1 MLERRDRPL
10 LSALD
15 LARRIEAGDITPEGV
30 VDLCAAA
37 IAAREEEVGAFTY
50 LDIDGARAKARK
62 DADALRALPLR
73 GLPVALKDIYDTADM
88 PTEYGSPAH
97 KGHRPAADAPPVTIP
112 GRAAYRGPRP
122 AADASP
128 VTMLRRA
135 GAVVL
140 GKAVTTEFAHQ
151 QTGRTR
157 NPHNPEHMP
166 GGSSSGSAAAVA
178 AGMVPIATGSQT
190 AGSVIRPGAYC
201 GVAAF
206 KPSYKLIPTIGVK
219 CYAWSLDTVG
229 LYGAGIADVAFAT
242 AAMTGRDLRV
252 DRASPTAPRVALMRT
267 HIGADASRDM
277 QKAVETTAGAL
288 QAAGASVKDVT
299 LPPLL
304 EDAWR
309 AHKMII
315 LYEASLSYAY
325 QYDNKR
331 ALLGPKTVAML
342 DKARGGSV
350 AAYDDARRTASR
362 ARLALADLMGD
373 YDVILTPSAPGAAP
387 HGIGATGVAT
397 FNLLWTLMG
406 TPCVNVPGLADPT
419 GLPLGVQIVG
429 RFGRGR
435 AGLEAALFTER
446 ALARRS

>member
-37 IAAREEEVGAFTY
+37 IAAREDEVGAFTY
-50 LDIDGARAKARK
+50 LDIDRARAHAREN
-62 DADALRALPLR
+62 AERLRALPLR
-73 GLPVALKDIYDTADM
+73 GLPVALKDIYDTVDM
-88 PTEYGSPAH
+88 PTEYGSAAY
-97 KGHRPAADAPPVTIP
+97 KGHQ
-112 GRAAYRGPRP
+112 P
-122 AADASP
+122 AADASS

-135 GAVVL
+135 GAVIL

-151 QTGRTR
+151 QTGKTR
-157 NPHNPEHMP
+157 NPHNLEHTP

-190 AGSVIRPGAYC
+190 AGSVIRPGAFC

-229 LYGAGIADVAFAT
+229 LYAAGVADVAFAT

-252 DRASPTAPRVALMRT
+252 DRAAPSAPRIALVRT
-267 HIGADASRDM
+267 HIWADASPDM
-277 QKAVETTAGAL
+277 QNAVETAARGL
-288 QAAGASVKDVT
+288 QAAGASVKDVA

-325 QYDNKR
+325 EYDNKR

-342 DKARGGSV
+342 DEARGVSV
-350 AAYDDARRTASR
+350 DAYDDARRTANR

-373 YDVILTPSAPGAAP
+373 YDAILTPSAPGAAP
-387 HGIGATGVAT
+387 HGIGATGVAN
-397 FNLLWTLMG
+397 FNWLWTLMG
-406 TPCVNVPGLADPT
+406 TPCVNVPVLGDST

-429 RFGRGR
+429 RFGRDR
-435 AGLEAALFTER
+435 AALEAALFTER
-446 ALARRS
+446 ALARRG

>member
-15 LARRIEAGDITPEGV
+15 LARRIEAGEITPEGV

-37 IAAREEEVGAFTY
+37 IAAREDDVGAFTH
-50 LDIDGARAKARK
+50 LAIDSARALARK
-62 DADALRALPLR
+62 DADRLRALPLR
-73 GLPVALKDIYDTADM
+73 GLPVGLKDIYDTHDM
-88 PTEYGSPAH
+88 PTEYGSAAY
-97 KGHRPAADAPPVTIP
+97 KGH
-112 GRAAYRGPRP
+112 RP

-128 VTMLRRA
+128 VTMLKRA
-135 GAVVL
+135 GGVIL
-140 GKAVTTEFAHQ
+140 GKTVTTEFAHQ
-151 QTGRTR
+151 QTGKTR
-157 NPHNPEHMP
+157 NPHNLEHTP

-178 AGMVPIATGSQT
+178 AGMVPITTGSQT

-229 LYGAGIADVAFAT
+229 LYGAGVADVAFAA
-242 AAMTGRDLRV
+242 AAMTGRDFRV
-252 DRASPTAPRVALMRT
+252 DRAAPSAPRVALVHT
-267 HIGADASRDM
+267 HIWAEASADM
-277 QKAVETTAGAL
+277 QNAIGTAARAL
-288 QAAGASVKDVT
+288 EVAGASVKEVM

-309 AHKMII
+309 AHKVII
-315 LYEASLSYAY
+315 QHEAARSYAFE
-325 QYDNKR
+325 YDNRR

-342 DKARGGSV
+342 DEAAGVGV
-350 AAYDDARRTASR
+350 DAYDDARRTAKR
-362 ARLALADLMGD
+362 ARLALADLMGS

-387 HGIGATGVAT
+387 HGIGATGVAN
-397 FNLLWTLMG
+397 FNWLWTLMG
-406 TPCVNVPGLADPT
+406 TPCVNVPGLSDGA
-419 GLPLGVQIVG
+419 GMPLGVQIVG
-429 RFGRGR
+429 RFGRDR
-435 AGLEAALFTER
+435 AALESALFTEQ

>member
-37 IAAREEEVGAFTY
+37 IAAREEEVGAFTH
-50 LDIDGARAKARK
+50 LDIERARAHAREN
-62 DADALRALPLR
+62 AERLRALPLR

-88 PTEYGSPAH
+88 PTEYGSAAY
-97 KGHRPAADAPPVTIP
+97 KGH
-112 GRAAYRGPRP
+112 RP

-135 GAVVL
+135 GAVVI

-151 QTGRTR
+151 QTGKTR
-157 NPHNPEHMP
+157 NPHNLEHTP

-178 AGMVPIATGSQT
+178 AAMVPIATGSQT
-190 AGSVIRPGAYC
+190 AGSVIRPGAFC

-229 LYGAGIADVAFAT
+229 LYAAGVADVAYAA

-252 DRASPTAPRVALMRT
+252 DRAAPSAPRIALART
-267 HIGADASRDM
+267 HIWADATPDM
-277 QKAVETTAGAL
+277 QNAVETTAHAL
-288 QAAGASVKDVT
+288 AGAGASVKDVM

-315 LYEASLSYAY
+315 LYEAGLSYAY
-325 QYDNKR
+325 EYDNKR

-342 DKARGGSV
+342 DEARSV
-350 AAYDDARRTASR
+350 SVDAYDDARRTASR

-373 YDVILTPSAPGAAP
+373 YDAILTPSAPGAAP

-406 TPCVNVPGLADPT
+406 TPCVNVPGLADPA

-429 RFGRGR
+429 RFGRDR
-435 AGLEAALFTER
+435 AALEAALFTEL
-446 ALARRS
+446 ALARRT

>member
-15 LARRIEAGDITPEGV
+15 LARRVEAGEITPEGV

-37 IAAREEEVGAFTY
+37 IAAREDEVGAFTY
-50 LDIDGARAKARK
+50 LDLDNARAHARK
-62 DADALRALPLR
+62 NADTLRASPLR
-73 GLPVALKDIYDTADM
+73 GLPVGLKDIYDTADM
-88 PTEYGSPAH
+88 PTEYGSAAY
-97 KGHRPAADAPPVTIP
+97 KGH
-112 GRAAYRGPRP
+112 RP

-135 GAVVL
+135 GATIL
-140 GKAVTTEFAHQ
+140 GKTVTTEFAHQ
-151 QTGRTR
+151 QTGKTR
-157 NPHNPEHMP
+157 NPHNLEHTP

-190 AGSVIRPGAYC
+190 AGSVIRPGAFC

-229 LYGAGIADVAFAT
+229 LYAAGVADVAFAT

-252 DRASPTAPRVALMRT
+252 DRAAPSAPRVALVRT
-267 HIGADASRDM
+267 HIWADASPDM
-277 QKAVETTAGAL
+277 QNALETTARAME
-288 QAAGASVKDVT
+288 AAGASVKDVT

-309 AHKMII
+309 AHKVII
-315 LYEASLSYAY
+315 HYEAGLSYAY
-325 QYDNKR
+325 EYDNKR
-331 ALLGPKTVAML
+331 ALLGPKTVSML
-342 DKARGGSV
+342 DEASKVSV
-350 AAYDDARRTASR
+350 DAYDDARRVASR
-362 ARLALADLMGD
+362 ARNALADLMGE

-387 HGIGATGVAT
+387 HGIGATGVAS
-397 FNLLWTLMG
+397 FNFLWTLMG
-406 TPCVNVPGLADPT
+406 TPCVNVPGLSDPT
-419 GLPLGVQIVG
+419 GLPLGMQIVG
-429 RFGRGR
+429 RFGRDR
-435 AGLEAALFTER
+435 MALEAALFTER
-446 ALARRS
+446 AVARRG